1 MKSKLYQNLFSDK
14 IVIIVNSMPAI
25 SNLLSLGAQEVNPIT
40 FFKIQVQSGKINE
53 QAKRLTLR
61 NVGNE
66 KRSNNGL
73 IVWGVVEATDLIK
86 HRPTQQ

>member
-40 FFKIQVQSGKINE
+40 FFKIQVQSGKIND

>member
-40 FFKIQVQSGKINE
+40 FIKIQVQSGKIND

>member
-40 FFKIQVQSGKINE
+40 FIKIQVQSGKIND

-61 NVGNE
+61 NVGND